1 MPMRE
6 DCRHFESRSYEGGET
21 ARFCVLDLAPE
32 APWKC
37 PDQCPKY
44 EPSLIDGTFVSE
56 PLVRP
61 AVEDE
66 PDASPDDIEA
76 VLDEAEDI
84 VNAAGPDIERELD
97 AEARGARS
105 RRWWPFGRRRGG
117 GGDDPSGGG
126 HLSQR

>member
-1 MPMRE
+1 MAMRE

-37 PDQCPKY
+37 PDHCPKY
-44 EPSLIDGTFVSE
+44 EPSLIDGTFVTE
-56 PLVRP
+56 PLVRAP
-61 AVEDE
+61 VEAE
-66 PDASPDDIEA
+66 PEGAPEDIEA

-84 VNAAGPDIERELD
+84 VNAAEFDVARELD
-97 AEARGARS
+97 TEARGSRT

-117 GGDDPSGGG
+117 DDPAGGAG
-126 HLSQR
+126 HFSQR